1 MTIRVSN
8 AQALAFQKD
17 PLNVEVYT
25 ENRGGICYNFRELFT
40 YQTAT
45 QEQLK
50 AFLFSDA
57 ERFSMFMQNEYK
69 QSKVSQQG
77 KEPPKRILGLTI
89 QEKNVSHRSGSASA

>member
-1 MTIRVSN
+1 MSIRVSS

-17 PLNVEVYT
+17 PQNVEVYT
-25 ENRGGICYNFRELFT
+25 ENRGGICYNLRELFT
-40 YQTAT
+40 YQAAT

-69 QSKVSQQG
+69 QSKVYQQG
-77 KEPPKRILGLTI
+77 KESHKKLSGLTI
-89 QEKNVSHRSGSASA
+89 QEKNVSQRSGSA